1 MNFCSLDEAWGS
13 CMDEQLPETNNKTYS
28 NFEMQVKNNNQQIEN
43 KNQIQQH
50 LATQQHNNIGKQ
62 IIMNNQNDRNIVSNG
77 NPNQLMDRKHLGLNN
92 IDKILENIERRIK
105 NLENRN
111 NNNVLNSLFS
121 SDKSEYI
128 ILIIVAV
135 VGIYFLDKYLNG
147 TAGKLL

>member
-1 MNFCSLDEAWGS
+1 MNIINNNI
-13 CMDEQLPETNNKTYS
+13 TNNKTYS

-50 LATQQHNNIGKQ
+50 LSTQQHNKIGKQ
-62 IIMNNQNDRNIVSNG
+62 IIMSNQNDRNIVATG

-105 NLENRN
+105 NLESKNKN
-111 NNNVLNSLFS
+111 PFGTLFS
-121 SDKSEYI
+121 SDKTEYI
-128 ILIIVAV
+128 ILIIIAI